1 MGLGYICPL
10 ISPLKLE
17 LLNTRGAATS
27 NVKTEANKIFFFQIR
42 PLESL
47 DTGFYRCE
55 AGNDK
60 DIVRSNTMTLKV
72 SFILVLLLLRVHN

>member
-1 MGLGYICPL
+1 MKYC
-10 ISPLKLE
+10 
-17 LLNTRGAATS
+17 
-27 NVKTEANKIFFFQIR
+27 FQIR

-72 SFILVLLLLRVHN
+72 SYILVLLLQRVHN